1 MLGTRDKDDSLVA
14 MQLTVDLKPNLPGF
28 FLSLPPSP
36 LLYLSVLFDSFSF
49 IKHYS
54 DNSQKTKKKRRKETE
69 IGKQYSS
76 FSKTRVSFC

>member
-28 FLSLPPSP
+28 FLSLPPS
-36 LLYLSVLFDSFSF
+36 LLLCLSVLFNSFSF

-54 DNSQKTKKKRRKETE
+54 DNSQKTKKIKKEKKRK
-69 IGKQYSS
+69 
-76 FSKTRVSFC
+76 